1 MNKKGYESL
10 FSLPFSYRRG
20 GHPPTRGHLP
30 TILRTNSD
38 QILHFNAN
46 TIFICYTMSAQAALP
61 SAEALALSAAAF
73 SASIDAWIPAGWGAS
88 SSGTSKSSE
97 LTLSG
102 FGGAD
107 DRLGL
112 GHPLLDQANKRP
124 ATSGLGALGKNLAKR
139 PKRDDEPISVPKLDD
154 DESEEEESRAGAFKS
169 KSTGRGRGLEML
181 SQRKKQLKGAK
192 EAKEAEHPA
201 ALLSKAPT
209 TSSPSS
215 LVAVAKGDSTEIE
228 AAGTEK
234 FEPPASNHSER
245 TNTRGTEAE
254 TAEGVASDEKR
265 EGKEDDDDDDDSPQ
279 AMRANGGD
287 GRGTLSKTQQRR
299 LKRKAAK
306 LAKKAR
312 QEAGKRK

>member
-1 MNKKGYESL
+1 
-10 FSLPFSYRRG
+10 
-20 GHPPTRGHLP
+20 
-30 TILRTNSD
+30 
-38 QILHFNAN
+38 
-46 TIFICYTMSAQAALP
+46 MSAQAALP

-88 SSGTSKSSE
+88 SSSTSKSSE

-102 FGGAD
+102 FGGAN

-124 ATSGLGALGKNLAKR
+124 ATSGLGALGKKLAKR
-139 PKRDDEPISVPKLDD
+139 PKRDDEPISVAKPDD

-181 SQRKKQLKGAK
+181 SQRKRKLKG
-192 EAKEAEHPA
+192 AKEAEHPA

-215 LVAVAKGDSTEIE
+215 LVAVTKGDSTEID
-228 AAGTEK
+228 AARTEK

-245 TNTRGTEAE
+245 TNTRNTEAE

-265 EGKEDDDDDDDSPQ
+265 ECKEDGDDDDDPPQ
-279 AMRANGGD
+279 AIHANGGD
-287 GRGTLSKTQQRR
+287 GPGTLSKTQQRR

-312 QEAGKRK
+312 EEAGKRK